1 MRGAKPFIHL
11 LVEMSIGGSFLEDDL
26 VISSKIKKKK
36 KPAHFTHHTF
46 MYMVSLKGSFPRNLV
61 VKNQPGRQE
70 TRVPEGGG
78 SIPGLGR

>member
-11 LVEMSIGGSFLEDDL
+11 LVEMSVGGAFLEDDL

-36 KPAHFTHHTF
+36 PAHFTYPTF
-46 MYMVSLKGSFPRNLV
+46 MYMVSLKGSFPRDLV